1 MDINYELYKIFYITV
16 KAGSMSNA
24 AKELFTSQSAV
35 SQSIKLLENKLGGQL
50 FHRRAQGVSLT
61 AEGEILYQ
69 YVEQSYELLQAAER
83 KFLELRN
90 LDAGQ
95 LRIAVSTTA
104 CSNFLM
110 QYLETFS
117 LAYPN
122 IEIYIK
128 DQSTHSTIKQ
138 LESGEVDIGIINLN
152 GSRDSLTVI
161 GKIEI
166 QDCFVVGERFK
177 EICDK
182 PIFLKELVVNY
193 PIILMQKGLNT
204 RKYIDNFFTS
214 YGLKVIPKV
223 ELSTM
228 ELLIEFAKKGLGISC
243 VIEDFV
249 RSDLDQQQLFIVPI
263 QEIIPKRFLSI
274 AIKKDLP
281 LSSAAQKFIE
291 LFQSCTV

>member
-1 MDINYELYKIFYITV
+1 T
-16 KAGSMSNA
+16 
-24 AKELFTSQSAV
+24 
-35 SQSIKLLENKLGGQL
+35 
-50 FHRRAQGVSLT
+50 
-61 AEGEILYQ
+61 
-69 YVEQSYELLQAAER
+69 
-83 KFLELRN
+83 
-90 LDAGQ
+90 
-95 LRIAVSTTA
+95 
-104 CSNFLM
+104 
-110 QYLETFS
+110 
-117 LAYPN
+117 
-122 IEIYIK
+122 
-128 DQSTHSTIKQ
+128 
-138 LESGEVDIGIINLN
+138 
-152 GSRDSLTVI
+152 
-161 GKIEI
+161 
-166 QDCFVVGERFK
+166 RFK

-263 QEIIPKRFLSI
+263 QETIPKRFLSI

-281 LSSAAQKFIE
+281 LSSAAQRFIE
-291 LFQSCTV
+291 LFQSSTV

>member
-1 MDINYELYKIFYITV
+1 M
-16 KAGSMSNA
+16 
-24 AKELFTSQSAV
+24 
-35 SQSIKLLENKLGGQL
+35 
-50 FHRRAQGVSLT
+50 
-61 AEGEILYQ
+61 
-69 YVEQSYELLQAAER
+69 
-83 KFLELRN
+83 
-90 LDAGQ
+90 
-95 LRIAVSTTA
+95 
-104 CSNFLM
+104 
-110 QYLETFS
+110 
-117 LAYPN
+117 AYPN

-166 QDCFVVGERFK
+166 QDCFVAGERFK

-182 PIFLKELVVNY
+182 PIFLKELVENY

-214 YGLKVIPKV
+214 YGIKVIPKV